1 METAEAPTGGETLPN
16 ARDMAPDN
24 ARAES
29 GSPGA
34 HDEEEDDDADGAAD
48 ATQGSKPKKV
58 RRSQMEVW
66 AEKLL
71 KAEAAFATKQVRC
84 RSMGVTGLSDS
95 NRGLVNTGESR
106 RVQER

>member
-1 METAEAPTGGETLPN
+1 METAEAPTGVETLPN
-16 ARDMAPDN
+16 ASDMAPDN

-34 HDEEEDDDADGAAD
+34 HDEEEDNDADGAAD

-84 RSMGVTGLSDS
+84 RSM
-95 NRGLVNTGESR
+95 ESQISR
-106 RVQER
+106 TPTAVW